1 MALSGTVA
9 KAASGRLSPGA
20 MKRTWQGRTAFAAVA
35 LAMPRSTS
43 AGLGNTSSHTRC
55 RRQRKASIPCSGA
68 HRHYCCVGREPATRI
83 FPPSSNW
90 SARNQGTYS
99 IMSAGSSST
108 VVSLKRYLRRGTQR
122 GLASSSS
129 SISQSA
135 RHAGQIVERETS
147 ASIGRNPQVANPGT
161 VYFVATPIGNLEDI
175 TLRAIN
181 ILRTADVIAA
191 EDTRTTGSLLKLLG
205 VERKGKLVS
214 HHDHNTRRRVPE
226 IVEAAREGKSVAVV
240 SDAGTPGISDPGM
253 ELAAACAAEGV
264 RVVPVP
270 GACAAVAAISVTGFP
285 SHEFVFYGFV
295 SGKRGSAV
303 RRRKLT
309 EIAQEA
315 RTCIMY
321 ESPHRIADTLRGL
334 LAASCSPPTPPP
346 DCEEGSDGGGAST
359 GSVPEAGK
367 AAPSEEELV
376 AGRRPV
382 VLARE
387 LTKLHEEIFRGTLA
401 EAVARYG
408 GSGTTENGGRESDAP
423 PNSDGKCGGGGGPA
437 VKEPRGEFTVV
448 LGPRAAVSAEDGGVE
463 GAARALA
470 VLEARLLE
478 LMAGGMS
485 TSSAVKMT
493 CKDLNLKK
501 SDVYR
506 VALRLQPSAA
516 VADDV

>member
-1 MALSGTVA
+1 M
-9 KAASGRLSPGA
+9 R
-20 MKRTWQGRTAFAAVA
+20 
-35 LAMPRSTS
+35 
-43 AGLGNTSSHTRC
+43 
-55 RRQRKASIPCSGA
+55 
-68 HRHYCCVGREPATRI
+68 
-83 FPPSSNW
+83 
-90 SARNQGTYS
+90 
-99 IMSAGSSST
+99 
-108 VVSLKRYLRRGTQR
+108 R
-122 GLASSSS
+122 GLASSSW

-135 RHAGQIVERETS
+135 CDSGEQEDEGMPGNR
-147 ASIGRNPQVANPGT
+147 GRNPQVANPGT

-181 ILRTADVIAA
+181 ILKTADVIAA

-214 HHDHNTRRRVPE
+214 HHGHNTRRRVPE
-226 IVEAAREGKSVAVV
+226 IVEAARRAMIASDASVAVV

-270 GACAAVAAISVTGFP
+270 GACAAVAAISVSGFP

-303 RRRKLT
+303 RRRKLA

-334 LAASCSPPTPPP
+334 LTASCSPPTP
-346 DCEEGSDGGGAST
+346 GGGGHGASISSAQQSGT
-359 GSVPEAGK
+359 
-367 AAPSEEELV
+367 AALSEEERV

-387 LTKLHEEIFRGTLA
+387 LTKLHEELFRGTLA

-408 GSGTTENGGRESDAP
+408 GSGGTEIKGRSSGGADHVGGAADKSGGVGGHRGGS
-423 PNSDGKCGGGGGPA
+423 GGGHD
-437 VKEPRGEFTVV
+437 VKEPRGEFTVI
-448 LGPRAAVSAEDGGVE
+448 LGPRPAVSAEDGGAE

-470 VLEARLLE
+470 VLEARLVE
-478 LMAGGMS
+478 LTAGGMS
-485 TSSAVKMT
+485 TSSAVKMAS
-493 CKDLNLKK
+493 KDLNLKK
-501 SDVYR
+501 SDVYK
-506 VALRLQPSAA
+506 VALRLQTSPAA
-516 VADDV
+516 ANDG